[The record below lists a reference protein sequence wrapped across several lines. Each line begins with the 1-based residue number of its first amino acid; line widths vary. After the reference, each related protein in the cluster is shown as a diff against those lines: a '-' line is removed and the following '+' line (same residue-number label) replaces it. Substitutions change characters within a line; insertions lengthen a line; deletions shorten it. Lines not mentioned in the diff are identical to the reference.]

1 MSYRKKFKKLDK
13 EMMDQNVS
21 QKEAVRRINKLFEEA
36 DNRIGSLR
44 IMVVCIIL
52 TIAMCLA
59 KGYLVP
65 V

>member
-1 MSYRKKFKKLDK
+1 MSYREKFKKLDK